1 MAKIIID
8 TDDLV
13 TKVDNCVNV
22 NISQIV
28 KAEVVRYINQD
39 FVYCHGWRADKYR
52 GATAIDLLI
61 NDTISEELTKHIKSI
76 VAERLEQITN
86 EAIKRT
92 VISLRTNS
100 KYDDLKTLIA
110 TIVSELDMEE

>member
-1 MAKIIID
+1 MARIIIE
-8 TDDLV
+8 TDDV
-13 TKVDNCVNV
+13 MTKVDNCVNA
-22 NISQIV
+22 NISQMV
-28 KAEVVRYINQD
+28 RAEVVRYINQD

-52 GATAIDLLI
+52 GATAVDLLI
-61 NDTISEELTKHIKSI
+61 NDTISEELKKHIKGI

-92 VISLRTNS
+92 VISLRTNP

-110 TIVSELDMEE
+110 TIVSELESEE